1 MERLGWQFIGVLIL
15 FLGLGKIFLEPL
27 MSQNQ
32 YGAAWI
38 VGYSNDSTFYPK
50 YGKTEIN
57 FSSGNIDIQYKYGE
71 NLPSLGFTNASLA
84 NADGTLR
91 YFTDGFR
98 IYNGS
103 QKVIENGDSI
113 NYGRIWEDYTSVY
126 PTEFNHYFVP
136 LPGKEEIQTI
146 LLHFTLSYHPNFIQ
160 RYTYVPVFKFSLL
173 EYDSASKESLVSI
186 KDSIISQGDFVSP
199 HMALTKHANGRDWW
213 IIIEDYLSNNHRIY
227 LLDTSGVRLYSSQM
241 IGVPADS
248 FDWTGN
254 SLFTPNGEMFIKYL
268 RGYQIQIFDFDRCHG
283 ILSNPRIVV
292 NEKALFKDYCYMAIS
307 PNSQFLYL
315 NSDSLIWQ
323 YDLLASDI
331 KSSESIVGE
340 WDGFVFENR
349 LTTAFNQLSLATD
362 GKIYVSC
369 RSSSIYLHV
378 INNPN
383 EKGTKC
389 DFQLRQV
396 ELPAFMFGNL
406 PTPPNYN
413 LSSKKFSS
421 CDTLLMSNSGNY
433 TVDDGISIFPNPV
446 SSYFSISPNFHSDF
460 SFRVVDLLGNTLKMF
475 RSNNFN
481 FYDLSDIPP
490 GIYLVHIMSKQQE
503 TIRKIVVD

>member
-71 NLPSLGFTNASLA
+71 NLPSSGFTNASLA
-84 NADGTLR
+84 SADGTLR

-103 QKVIENGDSI
+103 QKIIENGDSI

-126 PTEFNHYFVP
+126 PTGFNHYFVP
-136 LPGKEEIQTI
+136 MPGKENTHAV
-146 LLHFTLSYHPNFIQ
+146 LLNFSVNYYPDFIN
-160 RYTYVPVFKFSLL
+160 RYTFIPHLKYSLL
-173 EYDSASKESLVSI
+173 KFDSLRQKDIVLI
-186 KDSIISQGDFVSP
+186 KDSIITDGDFVES

-213 IIIEDYLSNNHRIY
+213 IIIEDYLSNNHKIY

-241 IGVPADS
+241 IGDRADS

-268 RGYQIQIFDFDRCHG
+268 RGYQIQIFDFDRCLG
-283 ILSNPRIVV
+283 MLSNPRMVI
-292 NEKALFKDYCYMAIS
+292 NETALLKDACFFSIS
-307 PNSQFLYL
+307 PNNRFLYL
-315 NSDSLIWQ
+315 NSDSVIWQ

-340 WDGFVFENR
+340 WDGYSFENR
-349 LTTAFNQLSLATD
+349 LTTAFFQSSLAMD
-362 GKIYVSC
+362 GKIYFSC

-413 LSSKKFSS
+413 LSSKKLSP
-421 CDTLLMSNSGNY
+421 CDTLLLSNSGNY

-460 SFRVVDLLGNTLKMF
+460 TFKVVDLLGNTLKMF

-481 FYDLSDIPP
+481 IYDLSDIPP
-490 GIYLVHIMSKQQE
+490 GIYLVHIRSKQQE
-503 TIRKIVVD
+503 TIRKILVE